1 MISQADALT
10 STARTMRKQLQLA
23 RMQSL
28 ATALLCIAL
37 GVLFLSARY
46 ESIWPWLRW
55 VRAFAEASAI
65 GAIADWYAVVALF
78 RRPLGLP
85 IPHTAIIPANKDNIG
100 RSLGEFVA
108 QYLLTPENV
117 VAKLERYDS
126 ARQVAAWAA
135 TPANASRL
143 AALCMSAVPAIL
155 RAPDDADVRRLF
167 RLHVAPRL
175 LELNM
180 ARPLS
185 QALEALIDAGLH
197 RTALEAALK
206 FLDGWLVANE
216 ALIRSKFSQ
225 ASKYTPAP
233 LDAYIV
239 RKFLQGFRSLVHEI
253 AADPEH
259 AVRGEVDAALRELVA
274 ELEQSPRYR
283 EMVQGWLRDL
293 LEKWAR
299 DEDIQQLRETLA
311 ARVEADLLQEDSV
324 LRQSVAALIIAVA
337 EGAARD
343 RAILDRI
350 NGAWLRF
357 ARSATLQFRGQIATL
372 IAEVLRSWDA
382 EEVGRKVQLEIGKD
396 LQFIRINGALVGGVV
411 GVALHACTLFA
422 PFAP

>member
-1 MISQADALT
+1 MVSQTDALA
-10 STARTMRKQLQLA
+10 STARTLRKQSQLV

-37 GVLFLSARY
+37 GVLLLSARY

-100 RSLGEFVA
+100 RSLGEFVT
-108 QYLLTPENV
+108 QHLLTPENV

-126 ARQVAAWAA
+126 AQQVAAWAA

-143 AALCMSAVPAIL
+143 AALCMSALPAIL

-167 RLHVAPRL
+167 RLHVAPHL

-185 QALEALIDAGLH
+185 KALEVLMQAGLH
-197 RTALEAALK
+197 RTALQAGLR
-206 FLDGWLVANE
+206 FLDRWLVANE
-216 ALIRSKFSQ
+216 ELLRSKFAQVSR
-225 ASKYTPAP
+225 YTPAP

-253 AADPEH
+253 ATDPAH
-259 AVRGEVDAALRELVA
+259 AVRGEVDTALRELVI

-283 EMVQGWLRDL
+283 EIVRGWLRDL

-311 ARVEADLLQEDSV
+311 ARAEADLLQEDSV
-324 LRQSVAALIIAVA
+324 LRQSATALIIAMA
-337 EGAARD
+337 EGAGRD
-343 RAILDRI
+343 RGVLDRI
-350 NGAWLRF
+350 NDAWLRF
-357 ARSATLQFRGQIATL
+357 ARGATLQFRGQIATL

-382 EEVGRKVQLEIGKD
+382 EEMGRKVQLEIGKD

-422 PFAP
+422 A

>member
-1 MISQADALT
+1 MISQTDALA
-10 STARTMRKQLQLA
+10 STARTLRKQSQLV

-28 ATALLCIAL
+28 ATALLCTAL
-37 GVLFLSARY
+37 GVLLLSARY
-46 ESIWPWLRW
+46 EAIWPWLRW

-100 RSLGEFVA
+100 RSLGEFVT
-108 QYLLTPENV
+108 QHLLTPENV
-117 VAKLERYDS
+117 AAKLERYDS
-126 ARQVAAWAA
+126 AQHVAAWAA

-143 AALCMSAVPAIL
+143 AALFMSAVPAIL

-167 RLHVAPRL
+167 RLHVAPHL

-185 QALEALIDAGLH
+185 KALEVLMEAGLH
-197 RTALEAALK
+197 RTALQAGLR

-216 ALIRSKFSQ
+216 ELVRSKFAQ
-225 ASKYTPAP
+225 ASRYTPAP

-239 RKFLQGFRSLVHEI
+239 RKFLQGFRTLVHEI
-253 AADPEH
+253 ATEPAH
-259 AVRGEVDAALRELVA
+259 AVRGEVDTALRELVA

-283 EMVQGWLRDL
+283 EIVRGWLRDL

-299 DEDIQQLRETLA
+299 NEDIQQLRETLA

-324 LRQSVAALIIAVA
+324 LRQSATALIIAMA

-343 RAILDRI
+343 RGVLDRI

-357 ARSATLQFRGQIATL
+357 ARGATLQFRGQIATL

>member
-1 MISQADALT
+1 
-10 STARTMRKQLQLA
+10 
-23 RMQSL
+23 MQSL
-28 ATALLCIAL
+28 ATALLCTAL
-37 GVLFLSARY
+37 GVLLLSARY
-46 ESIWPWLRW
+46 EAIWPWLRW

-100 RSLGEFVA
+100 RSLGEFVT
-108 QYLLTPENV
+108 QHLLTPENV
-117 VAKLERYDS
+117 AAKLERYDS
-126 ARQVAAWAA
+126 AQHVAAWAA

-143 AALCMSAVPAIL
+143 AALFMSAVPAIL

-167 RLHVAPRL
+167 RLHVAPHL

-185 QALEALIDAGLH
+185 KALEVLMEAGLH
-197 RTALEAALK
+197 RTALQAGLR

-216 ALIRSKFSQ
+216 ELVRSKFAQ
-225 ASKYTPAP
+225 ASRYTPAP

-253 AADPEH
+253 ATDPAH
-259 AVRGEVDAALRELVA
+259 AVRGEVDTALRELVA
-274 ELEQSPRYR
+274 ELEQSPRYHEIVR
-283 EMVQGWLRDL
+283 GWLRDL

-299 DEDIQQLRETLA
+299 DEHIQQLRETLA
-311 ARVEADLLQEDSV
+311 ARAEADLLQEDSV
-324 LRQSVAALIIAVA
+324 LRQSATALIIAMA

-343 RAILDRI
+343 RGVLDRI

-357 ARSATLQFRGQIATL
+357 ARGATLQFRGQIATL

-422 PFAP
+422 A

>member
-1 MISQADALT
+1 MISQTDALA
-10 STARTMRKQLQLA
+10 STARTLRKQSQLV

-28 ATALLCIAL
+28 ATALLCTAL
-37 GVLFLSARY
+37 GVLLLSARY
-46 ESIWPWLRW
+46 EAIWPWLRW

-85 IPHTAIIPANKDNIG
+85 IPHTAIIPANKENIG
-100 RSLGEFVA
+100 RSLGEFVT
-108 QYLLTPENV
+108 QHLLTPENV

-126 ARQVAAWAA
+126 AQHVAAWAA

-143 AALCMSAVPAIL
+143 AALFMSAVPAIL

-167 RLHVAPRL
+167 RLHVAPHL

-185 QALEALIDAGLH
+185 KALEVLMEAGLH
-197 RTALEAALK
+197 RTALQAGLR

-216 ALIRSKFSQ
+216 ELVRSKFAQVSR
-225 ASKYTPAP
+225 YTPAP

-239 RKFLQGFRSLVHEI
+239 RKFLQGFRSLV
-253 AADPEH
+253 
-259 AVRGEVDAALRELVA
+259 RGEVDTALRELVA
-274 ELEQSPRYR
+274 ELEQSPRYHEIVR
-283 EMVQGWLRDL
+283 GWLRDL

-299 DEDIQQLRETLA
+299 DEHIQQLRETLA
-311 ARVEADLLQEDSV
+311 ARAEADLLQEDSV
-324 LRQSVAALIIAVA
+324 LRQSATALIIAMA

-343 RAILDRI
+343 RGVLDRI

-357 ARSATLQFRGQIATL
+357 ARGATLQFRGQIATL

-422 PFAP
+422 A

>member
-1 MISQADALT
+1 
-10 STARTMRKQLQLA
+10 
-23 RMQSL
+23 
-28 ATALLCIAL
+28 
-37 GVLFLSARY
+37 
-46 ESIWPWLRW
+46 
-55 VRAFAEASAI
+55 
-65 GAIADWYAVVALF
+65 
-78 RRPLGLP
+78 LGLP
-85 IPHTAIIPANKDNIG
+85 IPHTAIIPANKENIG
-100 RSLGEFVA
+100 RSLGEFVT
-108 QYLLTPENV
+108 QHLLTPENV

-126 ARQVAAWAA
+126 AQHVAAWAA

-143 AALCMSAVPAIL
+143 AALFMSAVPAIL

-167 RLHVAPRL
+167 RLHVAPHL

-185 QALEALIDAGLH
+185 KALEVLMEAGLH
-197 RTALEAALK
+197 RTALQAGLR

-216 ALIRSKFSQ
+216 ELVRSKFAQVSR
-225 ASKYTPAP
+225 YTPAP

-253 AADPEH
+253 ATDPAH
-259 AVRGEVDAALRELVA
+259 AVRGEVDTALRELVA
-274 ELEQSPRYR
+274 ELEQSPRYHEIVR
-283 EMVQGWLRDL
+283 GWLRDL

-299 DEDIQQLRETLA
+299 DEHIQQLRETLA
-311 ARVEADLLQEDSV
+311 ARAEADLLQEDSV
-324 LRQSVAALIIAVA
+324 LRQSATALIIAMA

-343 RAILDRI
+343 RGVLDRI

-357 ARSATLQFRGQIATL
+357 ARGATLQFRGQIATL

-422 PFAP
+422 A